1 MNRKERV
8 LSYLKGVCLGRDR
21 CMGGKEL
28 GQALNLNGTELRK
41 AVNRLRQKCEPIASD
56 RNGYFYAQTAGEI
69 YAVFSDY
76 FFQRG
81 KQYFGL
87 FVRSYRNAQ
96 SVLYALPAET
106 SYDYIPLAQFV
117 L

>member
-1 MNRKERV
+1 MNREER
-8 LSYLKGVCLGRDR
+8 LLAYLEGACLGRAR

-69 YAVFSDY
+69 YATI
-76 FFQRG
+76 RNL
-81 KQYFGL
+81 KKMRAGL
-87 FVRSYRNAQ
+87 DAAIQGLER
-96 SVLYALPAET
+96 ALDGFPAGR
-106 SYDYIPLAQFV
+106 
-117 L
+117 